1 MMTGNPVLEAGPQGP
16 LRRDEAG
23 LRRFVSDRFVDRQV
37 LGHLWPVRFAAAQ
50 QVLGGSQRAVARDRE
65 PTRAAGRSGPARA
78 RPRTAS
84 ASNASKSISMVFS
97 PLAIIMLGGA
107 TFAYMLLSR
116 DGESTL
122 MEGVQLIS
130 LWLLIA
136 VTVLFLYPAA
146 G

>member
-1 MMTGNPVLEAGPQGP
+1 MND
-16 LRRDEAG
+16 LRGIPRMG
-23 LRRFVSDRFVDRQV
+23 FGTFVGALS
-37 LGHLWPVRFAAAQ
+37 
-50 QVLGGSQRAVARDRE
+50 
-65 PTRAAGRSGPARA
+65 
-78 RPRTAS
+78 
-84 ASNASKSISMVFS
+84 
-97 PLAIIMLGGA
+97 LAIIMLGGA

-146 G
+146 